1 MFTIP
6 RNNVIEGDEGFS
18 VEVLGRTGLLYTEG
32 ARSLQIDSEIL
43 AGPHGLVLYTNSI
56 GGWVPPHDGEVVD
69 EAQRAVIVDNI
80 RRAFLFD
87 GYEIEVIG

>member
-6 RNNVIEGDEGFS
+6 RNNVIESDEGFS

-32 ARSLQIDSEIL
+32 ARRLQIDSEML
-43 AGPHGLVLYTNSI
+43 TGPHGLGIYTDSI
-56 GGWVPPHDGEVVD
+56 VSWMPPHNGEVID
-69 EAQRAVIVDNI
+69 EAHRAAIVENI

-87 GYEIEVIG
+87 GYEIDVIG